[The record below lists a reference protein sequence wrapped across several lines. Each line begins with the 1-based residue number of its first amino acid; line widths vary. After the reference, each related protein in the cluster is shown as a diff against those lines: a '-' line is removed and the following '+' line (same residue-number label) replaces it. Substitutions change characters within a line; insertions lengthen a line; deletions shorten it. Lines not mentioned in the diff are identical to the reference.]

1 MCVYQHA
8 HMNTDFVAIELSQ
21 ASGVPFYR
29 QIFDQVAA
37 AIRAGRLAPGAPL
50 PSLRELSA
58 TLAVSLITTRR
69 AFADLEAAGL
79 VVQRQGQGTF
89 VAEHIDARQR
99 TDLLDEARRSL
110 TVSVERALAAGLSAH
125 EIREVVETALAPGV
139 TQET

>member
-1 MCVYQHA
+1 
-8 HMNTDFVAIELSQ
+8 MNTDFVAIELSQ